1 MLSENLVVDV
11 ESVRLCR
18 LGRMEV
24 GAVLVDSRV
33 VTRLF
38 LGPEFCEQ
46 MKEEDEIMRRVE
58 DCASDRWRESM

>member
-24 GAVLVDSRV
+24 GAVLVGDGVIEIVFPSPR
-33 VTRLF
+33 
-38 LGPEFCEQ
+38 FCEQ
-46 MKEEDEIMRRVE
+46 MNENARRVE